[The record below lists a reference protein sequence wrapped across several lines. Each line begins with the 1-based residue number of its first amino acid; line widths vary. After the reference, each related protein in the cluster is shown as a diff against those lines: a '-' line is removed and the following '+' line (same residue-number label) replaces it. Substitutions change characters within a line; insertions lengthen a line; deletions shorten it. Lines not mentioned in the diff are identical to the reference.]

1 MDGKL
6 NENYKSVRII
16 KQKLK
21 TRMND
26 KDDIKL
32 PQIQGYDRRVKGSP
46 FLQVHIEYMEKLQN
60 EKDKFKDKWQKEQR
74 ERKQIETMNAENY
87 RLVKQLENQVRELQD
102 KLLVS
107 CQDLKECGSAST
119 SDVSCNTKFTKN
131 QLIHIN
137 EALESNYRF
146 ETGGREQLTDMEDVK
161 VTDWKTWHPDF
172 TEDNY
177 EINDIKD
184 KIKFLKSS
192 SKIKLKIDR
201 LLQKI

>member
-21 TRMND
+21 TRMKD

-46 FLQVHIEYMEKLQN
+46 FLQVHIEFMENLQRDKDRFK
-60 EKDKFKDKWQKEQR
+60 EKWKKEER

-102 KLLVS
+102 KL
-107 CQDLKECGSAST
+107 KECESN
-119 SDVSCNTKFTKN
+119 VSCNTKFTKN

-146 ETGGREQLTDMEDVK
+146 ETGGCEQLIDMEDVK
-161 VTDWKTWHPDF
+161 VTDWKDWHPDF
-172 TEDNY
+172 TEENY

>member
-6 NENYKSVRII
+6 NENYKTVRVI

-21 TRMND
+21 TRMKE

-32 PQIQGYDRRVKGSP
+32 PQIQGYDRRVKNSP
-46 FLQVHIEYMEKLQN
+46 FLQVHIEYMEKLQIDKDRFK
-60 EKDKFKDKWQKEQR
+60 EKWKKEEK
-74 ERKQIETMNAENY
+74 ERKLIETMNTENY
-87 RLVKQLENQVRELQD
+87 RKVVELEKQVKELQD
-102 KLLVS
+102 R
-107 CQDLKECGSAST
+107 CEGN
-119 SDVSCNTKFTKN
+119 VSCNSKFTKN

-137 EALESNYRF
+137 QALESNYNF
-146 ETGGREQLTDMEDVK
+146 ETGGSDDLSEMENVK
-161 VTDWKTWHPDF
+161 VADWKDWHPDF

-184 KIKFLKSS
+184 KIRFLKSS

-201 LLQKI
+201 LLQKM

>member
-6 NENYKSVRII
+6 NENYKTVRVI

-21 TRMND
+21 TRMKD

-87 RLVKQLENQVRELQD
+87 RKVLELENQVRELQD
-102 KLLVS
+102 KLKD
-107 CQDLKECGSAST
+107 CET
-119 SDVSCNTKFTKN
+119 NVSCNTKFTKN

-137 EALESNYRF
+137 QVLESNYRF

-161 VTDWKTWHPDF
+161 VTDWKDWHPDY